1 MKKSFT
7 MMEIIFVI
15 VVLGILAVVALPR
28 VFSGV
33 SSAEISRVKS
43 DLTTI
48 RDAIL
53 NKYNSNVLT
62 GNDSC
67 PSLEKDTNDN
77 YLFENVLSYPIKK
90 NATPKWDGD
99 GVDYNVT
106 LSDKNVIKFK
116 YDNTSSSGCLFKCV
130 SNCDKIGE

>member
-7 MMEIIFVI
+7 LMEIIFVI

>member
-7 MMEIIFVI
+7 LMEIIFVI

-99 GVDYNVT
+99 GIDYNVT
-106 LSDKNVIKFK
+106 LSDNSVIKFK
-116 YDNTSSSGCLFKCV
+116 YDNTPSSGCLFKCV